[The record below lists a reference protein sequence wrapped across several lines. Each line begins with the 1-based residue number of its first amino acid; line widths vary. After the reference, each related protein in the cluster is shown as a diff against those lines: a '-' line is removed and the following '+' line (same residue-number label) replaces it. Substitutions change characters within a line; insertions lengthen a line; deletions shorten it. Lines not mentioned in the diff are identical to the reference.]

1 MNHAYSKFCELN
13 PDFSGDCS
21 IIGHSLGS
29 VISFDILSAQ
39 FGSSEADAE
48 PSAPSL
54 GSESKSIAGDE
65 EVSTPVEMLYASQSY
80 MTEGKFMERV
90 ASQQLVFKP
99 LAFYAVGSPIGKLA
113 GICPVVS
120 LQTHSTL
127 YDGRPGAFFNVRS
140 KGRSFPPEFTLP
152 TCENMYNVFHPHDP
166 VAYRLEP
173 LFDPDLSQ
181 KEPFLIDHIT
191 GMTLHNRVKKFGA
204 EVAQGIDTIMNPGS
218 WFSSSSKALAESDTD
233 GVFASWF
240 RSPDSAG
247 VAKAAPSL
255 GSAGKK
261 PPVHAWSSLDED
273 LEGVP
278 VNKGK
283 RIDYVLQETTLEV
296 ANQYMSALFAHS
308 SYFDN
313 KDFLQ

>member
-1 MNHAYSKFCELN
+1 M
-13 PDFSGDCS
+13 SGLFLMVYD
-21 IIGHSLGS
+21 GHS
-29 VISFDILSAQ
+29 
-39 FGSSEADAE
+39 
-48 PSAPSL
+48 
-54 GSESKSIAGDE
+54 
-65 EVSTPVEMLYASQSY
+65 
-80 MTEGKFMERV
+80 
-90 ASQQLVFKP
+90 
-99 LAFYAVGSPIGKLA
+99 
-113 GICPVVS
+113 
-120 LQTHSTL
+120 
-127 YDGRPGAFFNVRS
+127 GAFFNVRS
-140 KGRSFPPEFTLP
+140 KGRSFPSDFTLP
-152 TCENMYNVFHPHDP
+152 TCEHMYNVFHPHDP

-173 LFDPDLSQ
+173 LFDPDLAQ

-218 WFSSSSKALAESDTD
+218 WFSSSSKGLADSDTD

-255 GSAGKK
+255 GNVGKK
-261 PPVHAWSSLDED
+261 PSVHAWSSLDGE
-273 LEGVP
+273 LEGVS

-283 RIDYVLQETTLEV
+283 RVDYVLQETTLEV

-313 KDFLQ
+313 KDFLQYVSTYLLVLCNYLSQIPLIV